1 MGRCRTSIRIA
12 KPNTRSWMTGMPSII
27 ARVARSR
34 RIWMNSFQMM
44 DCSLWRVM
52 PARCG
57 VSRRLLLALLDGDED
72 VLQALPRPETRLH
85 LDRASH
91 RFELSPGE
99 KREPVELLG
108 FVHVMRGHDHRRAR
122 IGEAADD
129 APEEPPRRGI
139 DAG

>member
-1 MGRCRTSIRIA
+1 MSMGGVSVRTGVRGSEV
-12 KPNTRSWMTGMPSII
+12 RSWMTGMPSII

-85 LDRASH
+85 LDRGSH

-99 KREPVELLG
+99 K
-108 FVHVMRGHDHRRAR
+108 
-122 IGEAADD
+122 
-129 APEEPPRRGI
+129 
-139 DAG
+139 